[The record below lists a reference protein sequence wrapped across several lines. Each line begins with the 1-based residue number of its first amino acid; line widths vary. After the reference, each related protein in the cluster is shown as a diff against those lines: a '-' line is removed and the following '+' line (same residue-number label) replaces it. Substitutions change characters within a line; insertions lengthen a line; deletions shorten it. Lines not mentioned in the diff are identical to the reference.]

1 LRAPLYHCLRGLFLM
16 KALNLPAGLHV
27 FERGW
32 LSANNILFTDGDKT
46 LMVDSGYCTHSA
58 QTLSLV
64 ETALGNRPLD
74 ILVNTHLH
82 SDHCGGNAAL
92 QARYPALQTLI
103 PPGHA
108 QQVAQWDAVALT
120 YLPTGQL
127 CPRFKFDQT
136 LQPGKEI
143 RFGAVEWQIHA
154 AAGHDPHS
162 VIFFEPASK
171 LLISADAL
179 WENGFGVVFPELEG
193 ADAFAEVAATLDLI
207 EHLNPK
213 TIIPGHGRVFT
224 YTPEVLTKARQRL
237 DSFIDNP
244 VKHARH
250 AVKVLLKFK
259 LLEVQRQLTDE
270 FTQWAMATP
279 YFEQIRVRFFDAIP
293 KGLWIEQLC
302 AELITVGVA
311 RKEGVY
317 ILNS

>member
-1 LRAPLYHCLRGLFLM
+1 M
-16 KALNLPAGLHV
+16 KALNLPVGLHV

-32 LSANNILFTDGDKT
+32 LSANNILFTNGDNT
-46 LMVDSGYCTHSA
+46 LMVDSGYCTHSE
-58 QTLSLV
+58 QTLALV
-64 ETALGNRPLD
+64 ETALGDRPLD

-108 QQVAQWDAVALT
+108 QQVEQWDAVALT

-162 VIFFEPASK
+162 VIFFEPVSK

-207 EHLNPK
+207 KHLNPK

-237 DSFIDNP
+237 DSFIGNP

-259 LLEVQRQLTDE
+259 LLEVQRQLTVE
-270 FTQWAMATP
+270 FTQWAMTTP
-279 YFEQIRVRFFDAIP
+279 YFEQIRVRFFDTIP
-293 KGLWIEQLC
+293 KDLLIEQLC
-302 AELITVGVA
+302 AELIAVGVA